1 MVETLENESGFMIR
15 RIAITGP
22 ESTGKSRLTAELAAH
37 FETIMVP
44 EYAREY
50 LNSLNRPYTQTD
62 ILQIAQNQFD
72 QENIALQKA
81 NKYLFV
87 DTDFLVT
94 KIWSEFC
101 YKTCPGWI
109 EEKFHTH
116 LYDLYLLC
124 DVDLPWEPD
133 PLREHPLDGGFFFNW
148 FHNELTNNKMPFVV
162 IRGSG
167 DHRTNNAINAIT
179 EYFTDQ

>member
-1 MVETLENESGFMIR
+1 MVETLESEPGCMIR

-37 FETIMVP
+37 FKTIVVHEYAP
-44 EYAREY
+44 EYPN
-50 LNSLNRPYTQTD
+50 LLIRPQTRTG
-62 ILQIAQNQFD
+62 ILEIAQNQCD
-72 QENIALQKA
+72 LENVAPQGA

-101 YKTCPGWI
+101 YKNCPAWI

-116 LYDLYLLC
+116 RYDLYLLC

-133 PLREHPLDGGFFFNW
+133 PLREHPLDGGFFFDW
-148 FHNELTNNKMPFVV
+148 FYKELKNNKLPFVV

-167 DHRTNNAINAIT
+167 DIRTHNAIKAIT